1 MIYIKAIFLL
11 IKVMLNIHKYK
22 DFLDK
27 PNGLG
32 KKWTLYKR
40 PIFQK
45 KKNMK
50 KANIPETKSDY
61 FIYHAFEAL
70 ETKTSK
76 DFKKEMFDNLIL
88 GIIWY
93 TSIQNTKK
101 EINKTEK
108 FTENKNEKNCS
119 DVEKDI
125 NR

>member
-1 MIYIKAIFLL
+1 
-11 IKVMLNIHKYK
+11 MLNIHKYK

-27 PNGLG
+27 PDGLG

-50 KANIPETKSDY
+50 KASIPETKSHY
-61 FIYHAFEAL
+61 FIYHAFETL

-76 DFKKEMFDNLIL
+76 DFKKEMFDNIIL

-93 TSIQNTKK
+93 NSLKI
-101 EINKTEK
+101 EEK
-108 FTENKNEKNCS
+108 NENKNQDSSGEES
-119 DVEKDI
+119 SL
-125 NR
+125 